1 MRVLRRG
8 FTLIEIMVVVAILS
22 ILVIASLPTFRNFFI
37 TSRLRQGCYDVMSA
51 LRSAREAAI
60 TKPTPPDEE
69 FYNMAVFYTDYQALW
84 SAVEVYNI
92 AEGSI
97 GGWKRLPPRII
108 IENLEDPSK
117 WELQGLDT
125 QNNLAKPGESTY
137 NSSLPVVKFN
147 RKGEARNNAIIV
159 LKDLSKGYTAQ
170 IKVLH
175 STGRVRIKEFR
186 GVVIEE

>member
-108 IENLEDPSK
+108 IDTSSPESK
-117 WELQGLDT
+117 LDT
-125 QNNLAKPGESTY
+125 RNGLAKPGESTY
-137 NSSLPVVKFN
+137 NSQLYVVEFN